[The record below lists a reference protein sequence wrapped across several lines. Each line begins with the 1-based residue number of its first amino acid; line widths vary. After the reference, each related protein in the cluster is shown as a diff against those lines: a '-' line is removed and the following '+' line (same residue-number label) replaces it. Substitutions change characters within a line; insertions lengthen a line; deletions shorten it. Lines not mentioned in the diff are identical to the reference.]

1 MSKRIRVKNLS
12 AMVFILAMRAQM
24 EEEVIEK
31 AASLDERVNAAK
43 HSADEMERLIED
55 FHPFLHARVAKYSY
69 HQNRSRREE
78 LFSTAVL
85 AFYESIQSYSKEKG
99 HFFPFAN
106 LVINKRIIDHLRKS
120 YKHEEKL
127 IPLEG
132 DEDERGSQTQSM
144 AIENISMRLY
154 ETQRRQELLATE
166 IEQFKAELG
175 TWGITMEALSQ
186 QSPKHK
192 ALRNTYREIVYRISR
207 APDIMQTIQLKRYFP
222 AKAISNITGIPQKK
236 LERARTFLL
245 ASIILKN
252 GDYDLLSEY
261 VKDGR

>member
-1 MSKRIRVKNLS
+1 MD
-12 AMVFILAMRAQM
+12 
-24 EEEVIEK
+24 EEVIEK
-31 AASLDERVNAAK
+31 AVSLDERVTAAK

-55 FHPFLHARVAKYSY
+55 FHPFLHARVAKYS
-69 HQNRSRREE
+69 QNHDVTRREE
-78 LFSTAVL
+78 LFSTAIL
-85 AFYESIQSYSKEKG
+85 AFYESIQSYSMEKG

-106 LVINKRIIDHLRKS
+106 LVISKRMMDHLRKS
-120 YKHEEKL
+120 YKHEEKT

-132 DEDERGSQTQSM
+132 DEDERGSSAQSV

-175 TWGITMEALSQ
+175 TWRITMEALSQ
-186 QSPKHK
+186 HSPKHK
-192 ALRNTYREIVYRISR
+192 ALRDTYREIVYRISR
-207 APDIMQTIQLKRYFP
+207 EPDIMQTIQLKRYFP
-222 AKAISNITGIPQKK
+222 VKAISNITGIPPKN

-245 ASIILKN
+245 ALIILKN

-261 VKDGR
+261 VEDGR